1 MLRLLECI
9 ATVEQR
15 LVLVAPPHATIPD
28 VFRRVTVD
36 SDRHRKLIHELQAVR
51 GGVYLNGGYLKA
63 LDASPNGLHQI
74 PEDDRSW
81 HLLITNARGHVGS
94 CAWYL
99 EHENTTS
106 FRNLRV
112 HKCPLAQHIEW
123 RDLLHSAVETEIGR
137 ARRHGLRY
145 AELGGWA
152 VSKERRSSSDGFM
165 LALAAYGLSRV
176 LGGALGITAA
186 NATNASSSMLRRL
199 GGSYL
204 EAPGTTLP
212 AYFDPTYNTTV
223 ELLRFDSRRPSAK
236 YVHLIELLRSELT
249 RVPVIVRWQP
259 RPDYYRTV
267 ATTRM
272 LPSRAS

>member
-36 SDRHRKLIHELQAVR
+36 SYRHKKLIHELQAVR
-51 GGVYLNGGYLKA
+51 GGIYLNGGYLGA
-63 LDASPNGLHQI
+63 LDVSPNGLHQI

-137 ARRHGLRY
+137 ARCHGLRY

-152 VSKERRSSSDGFM
+152 VSKERRTSSDGFM

-199 GGSYL
+199 GGTYL
-204 EAPGTTLP
+204 EELGTTLP
-212 AYFDPTYNTTV
+212 AYFDPAYNTMV
-223 ELLRFDSRRPSAK
+223 ELVRFDSRRPSAK
-236 YVHLIELLRSELT
+236 YAYLIEMLRSELT
-249 RVPVIVRWQP
+249 KVPVIVRSHA
-259 RPDYYRTV
+259 RPGYDRIV